1 MESTSVP
8 IGHGYADAETTAA
21 QRRPG
26 DMRELKGMFASRALR
41 LPRQLEQIA
50 LLALAKPDLVAFG
63 SARSIALACA
73 VSPTA
78 VARFAT
84 VLGFDDFRDL
94 KAFFQQHLRNARM
107 VSASA

>member
-1 MESTSVP
+1 MNY
-8 IGHGYADAETTAA
+8 GDADTRTNAG
-21 QRRPG
+21 QGRPG

-41 LPRQLEQIA
+41 LPKQLEQIA
-50 LLALAKPDLVAFG
+50 LVALARPDLVAFG

-73 VSPTA
+73 VSPTT

-84 VLGFDDFRDL
+84 ALGFNDFRDL

-107 VSASA
+107 ISASP